1 MKINKLTASQLDK
14 RLSRA
19 DKNLSAIM
27 DELIQ
32 AGRGYEKLSQI
43 RAKSDELSL
52 RAATALDISNELHN
66 EEMRRLRYHAS
77 LRRIAA

>member
-1 MKINKLTASQLDK
+1 MEISKLTASQLDK
-14 RLSRA
+14 ALSCT
-19 DKNLSAIM
+19 DKNVSAIM

-32 AGRGYEKLSQI
+32 AGRGYEKLSQV

-52 RAATALDISNELHN
+52 RAATALDTSNELHD
-66 EEMRRLRYHAS
+66 EEMRRLRHHSS